1 MSTAKQ
7 KHLHYNYIKMRKLMI
22 FFVAVL
28 LFTST
33 HAISQVKTD
42 TACANA
48 SSQLERYK
56 CLSKQYTN
64 TDKELNVIY
73 SKVLNRLTKE
83 KSTSAINILKE
94 SQRNWIV
101 FRSGFGK
108 VYQELYKGGSMMP
121 LTVLECEIETTR
133 YRIIELNNLFSDINR

>member
-1 MSTAKQ
+1 
-7 KHLHYNYIKMRKLMI
+7 MRKLII
-22 FFVAVL
+22 FCFTLL

-33 HAISQVKTD
+33 RALGQVKTD

-73 SKVLNRLTKE
+73 GKILSRLTKE

-94 SQRNWIV
+94 SQRSWIA

-121 LTVLECEIETTR
+121 ITVLECEIETTR
-133 YRIIELNNLFSDINR
+133 YRITELNNLFADINR